1 MEAEDLT
8 AEGMSRGVKESDVYV
23 LFLSEGVMSRPF
35 VHLELREAMQ
45 LEKVSDREIQFT
57 PYTIYTIHY
66 TLYSYAIQH
75 TLYHTSYSHSGL

>member
-8 AEGMSRGVKESDVYV
+8 AEGMSRGVTESDVYV

-45 LEKVSDREIQFT
+45 LEKVSI
-57 PYTIYTIHY
+57 
-66 TLYSYAIQH
+66 
-75 TLYHTSYSHSGL
+75 